1 MTLLPSSRFSV
12 ADRRVCVLTA
22 GRLCVHQWQHGRAQ
36 ETLSFRPDEAGLGRF
51 SKYLE
56 SAPPVPI
63 YILVDVVE
71 EEFRHETIPHVF
83 GGDRRA
89 LINTRQNRLFR
100 ECRYVH
106 AVFQGREPDGR
117 RDDRVLFTALI
128 RQELLD
134 PWVGQIERYKVPL
147 AGIYSLPV
155 ISASLL
161 KRIPASSTHTLLVTL
176 QGSGGLRQTFFEGK
190 DLKISRLAYM
200 PKLDASQVSS
210 YILGEVEKLRRYLNS
225 LRLLSRDT
233 PLDVF
238 LLGHGRILGDL
249 RHQAADTVATRYHL
263 VDVADMA
270 SKVGLKGELAT
281 PFADALFA
289 RLLAT
294 EAPPNYYGTDK
305 ETRYIRLHRARIG
318 MKAAAVLLLAGSIA
332 WSGFQFFNSVVVRD
346 EAAAFTRQ
354 ALFYQERYALGQ
366 KTLPKAP
373 ADAYQL
379 KTAVEMAE
387 VLKRY
392 RSTPEQMMMVLSRAL
407 DRFPGLYLKAIDW
420 KTATDPKAPVGA
432 EKASARPSNPYA
444 GGAGAEVGEELYQL
458 AWVSGRLEPFD
469 GNYREALKTLTR
481 FIAVLEKNPVVES
494 AKLMEVPLD
503 TSSEGRMTGRTGRV
517 DAATGAKFSIRIVV
531 RASHEIS

>member
-1 MTLLPSSRFSV
+1 MISLLSSRFSTPN
-12 ADRRVCVLTA
+12 RHVCVLTA
-22 GRLCVHQWQHGRAQ
+22 GRLSVHQWQKGHAQ
-36 ETLSFRPDEAGLGRF
+36 ETLSFRPDEAGLKRF
-51 SKYLE
+51 STYLE
-56 SAPPVPI
+56 NSPPLPI

-71 EEFRHETIPHVF
+71 EEFRHETVPHVL

-89 LINTRQNRLFR
+89 LVKTRQNRLFR

-106 AVFQGREPDGR
+106 AIFQGREEDGR

-134 PWVGQIERYKVPL
+134 PWVGQIERHKVPL

-155 ISASLL
+155 ISGSLL
-161 KRIPASSTHTLLVTL
+161 KRIPANSTHTLLVTL

-270 SKVGLKGELAT
+270 PKVGLKGELAT
-281 PFADALFA
+281 PFSDALFT
-289 RLLAT
+289 RLLAS
-294 EAPPNYYGTDK
+294 ESPANYYGTDK

-318 MKAAAVLLLAGSIA
+318 MKVASVLLLVGSIA
-332 WSGFQFFNSVVVRD
+332 WSGYQFFNSIVTRD

-354 ALFYQERYALGQ
+354 AHFYQERYALGQ
-366 KTLPKAP
+366 KTLPNTP

-379 KTAVEMAE
+379 QKAVEMAE

-392 RSTPEQMMMVLSRAL
+392 RSTPDEMMVVLSRAL
-407 DRFPGLYLKAIDW
+407 DGFPGLYLKDLSW
-420 KTATDPKAPVGA
+420 KTATDPKTPVGA
-432 EKASARPSNPYA
+432 EKGPSRAPNPYA
-444 GGAGAEVGEELYQL
+444 GGSSAKEGALFQL
-458 AWVSGRLEPFD
+458 AWVTGHLDPFD
-469 GNYREALKTLTR
+469 GNFREALKILNR
-481 FIAVLEKNPVVES
+481 FIAVLEKNPMVES

-503 TSSEGRMTGRTGRV
+503 TSSRGHMTGQTGRAE
-517 DAATGAKFSIRIVV
+517 AAKGAKFSIRIAV
-531 RASHEIS
+531 RTGHEIS

>member
-1 MTLLPSSRFSV
+1 MTLLPSLRFS
-12 ADRRVCVLTA
+12 AANRRVCVLTA
-22 GRLCVHQWQHGRAQ
+22 GRLCVHQWQGGRAQ

-56 SAPPVPI
+56 SAPPLPI

-71 EEFRHETIPHVF
+71 EEFRHETIPHVM

-89 LINTRQNRLFR
+89 LVKTRQNRLFR
-100 ECRYVH
+100 ECRYAH
-106 AVFQGREPDGR
+106 AIFQGREPDGR

-134 PWVGQIERYKVPL
+134 PWIGQIERHKIPL
-147 AGIYSLPV
+147 VGIYSLPV
-155 ISASLL
+155 VGGSLL
-161 KRIPASSTHTLLVTL
+161 KRIPANSTHTLLVTL

-318 MKAAAVLLLAGSIA
+318 MKAAGVLLLAGSIA
-332 WSGFQFFNSVVVRD
+332 WSGYQFFNAVVTRD
-346 EAAAFTRQ
+346 EASAFTRQ
-354 ALFYQERYALGQ
+354 AHFYQERYALGQ

-392 RSTPEQMMMVLSRAL
+392 RSTPEQMMRVLSRAL
-407 DRFPGLYLKAIDW
+407 DGFPGLYIKTVDW
-420 KTATDPKAPVGA
+420 KTASDPKALVGA
-432 EKASARPSNPYA
+432 EKASAQSANPYA
-444 GGAGAEVGEELYQL
+444 GGANTNEGETLFQL
-458 AWVSGRLEPFD
+458 AWVDGQLDPFD
-469 GNYREALKTLTR
+469 GNFREALKTLNR
-481 FIAVLEKNPVVES
+481 FIAALEKNSVVES
-494 AKLMEVPLD
+494 ARLMKVPLD
-503 TSSEGRMTGRTGRV
+503 TSSQGRMTGQTGGV
-517 DAATGAKFSIRIVV
+517 GASKGAEFSIRIVV
-531 RASHEIS
+531 RADHEIS